1 MENLL
6 LPYMNILACDIFDPK
21 YAKTLLQRKLKDRA
35 DKVIA
40 SIIGYKLPDD
50 QSVKMKVCR
59 KRFDYINECI
69 SILDEKLSDLSKSCH
84 EFIEFDSTIPG
95 VTEQFASYIIA
106 EVGTDMTI
114 FKSLKHLCS

>member
-1 MENLL
+1 
-6 LPYMNILACDIFDPK
+6 MNILACDIFDP
-21 YAKTLLQRKLKDRA
+21 
-35 DKVIA
+35 
-40 SIIGYKLPDD
+40 
-50 QSVKMKVCR
+50 SVKMKVCR